1 MTNKRRD
8 CNLTKRIVE
17 LDGLR
22 GIAVLLI
29 LYYHY
34 APSLLCRLDQAH
46 PGGVAGVKIYM
57 VFTSTNLECSGSF
70 FCSFRLSHS
79 WNTYRYERFKILF

>member
-46 PGGVAGVKIYM
+46 PGEWPVLKYIWYSHRLTWSAVDLFF
-57 VFTSTNLECSGSF
+57 VLSGDRKSVV
-70 FCSFRLSHS
+70 
-79 WNTYRYERFKILF
+79 